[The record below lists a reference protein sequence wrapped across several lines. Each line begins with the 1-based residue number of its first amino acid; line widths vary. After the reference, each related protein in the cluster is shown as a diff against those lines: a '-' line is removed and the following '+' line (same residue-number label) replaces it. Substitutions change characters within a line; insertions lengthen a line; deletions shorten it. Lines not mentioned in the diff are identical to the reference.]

1 MESLAPIG
9 IAEMAFPAL
18 QQQSNARG
26 KAAAG
31 GIGRS
36 GLAVHAIRHAVTA
49 ADRSAMDRHDSR
61 SSGAARYAS
70 ARVAAAPLLRSK
82 RLDQRDAAE
91 VAVAT
96 P

>member
-1 MESLAPIG
+1 
-9 IAEMAFPAL
+9 MAFPAL
-18 QQQSNARG
+18 QQQSDARG

-61 SSGAARYAS
+61 SSARYAS